1 MLSFIKTTF
10 GELMKRRNCAKRSAN
25 RQIERA
31 KESESPDLTAATKQ
45 GDAPVG
51 LDDCGVPQALLSI
64 LPGASAL
71 LAGIIAKLERTCH
84 TLFVLVGRLCNR
96 TISSR

>member
-31 KESESPDLTAATKQ
+31 KDMFL
-45 GDAPVG
+45 
-51 LDDCGVPQALLSI
+51 
-64 LPGASAL
+64 GAGNDRQICAC
-71 LAGIIAKLERTCH
+71 R
-84 TLFVLVGRLCNR
+84 
-96 TISSR
+96 